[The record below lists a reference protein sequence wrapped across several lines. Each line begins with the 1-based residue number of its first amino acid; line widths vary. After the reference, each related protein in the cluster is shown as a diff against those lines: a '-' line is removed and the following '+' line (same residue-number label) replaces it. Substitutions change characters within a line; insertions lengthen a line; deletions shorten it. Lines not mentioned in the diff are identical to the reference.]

1 MPRLDSACLHN
12 IPTVPCNAL
21 LVAARLAAAR
31 GDSAASIDLLE
42 RLETLGM
49 EREVPRLCAI
59 AQAERVR
66 VYARTKQQM
75 LASITLAALERT
87 QVSVDASS
95 RSEERRVGKE
105 CVSTCRSRWSPVH

>member
-1 MPRLDSACLHN
+1 
-12 IPTVPCNAL
+12 
-21 LVAARLAAAR
+21 
-31 GDSAASIDLLE
+31 
-42 RLETLGM
+42 M

-95 RSEERRVGKE
+95 PFHSSRVELEVLLARAHLLRSLGKADDMAPILDAADALARQLGRATERADAGIGQAAGRDRGGSV
-105 CVSTCRSRWSPVH
+105 V